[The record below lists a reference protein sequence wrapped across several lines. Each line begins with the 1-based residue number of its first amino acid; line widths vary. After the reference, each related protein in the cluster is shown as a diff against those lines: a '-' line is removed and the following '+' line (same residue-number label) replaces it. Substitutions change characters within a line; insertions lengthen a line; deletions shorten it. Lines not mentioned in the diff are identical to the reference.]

1 MRAGV
6 VAWVLERV
14 VWVVWLRQVVLC
26 RALVLAGAV
35 ERVRVE
41 VQDLEPA
48 GSRVAVAVRAA
59 VVQLPQAWARVL
71 RRVLALVRAQAQ
83 AQAQAQVLELELERE
98 QEQAQERAQGQA
110 PVRIPPQAAKEL
122 SVWRREWV
130 PEPVRAWDSRP
141 EFARHRMPAV
151 RCFQGSPTANV
162 RHSGQAAS
170 RLRGRTCRRVPNHAS
185 VLGWVGAACG
195 LRHSILP
202 V

>member
-14 VWVVWLRQVVLC
+14 LSVVWLRQVVLC

-71 RRVLALVRAQAQ
+71 RRVLALVM
-83 AQAQAQVLELELERE
+83 AQAQAQVLELELERA
-98 QEQAQERAQGQA
+98 QALELS
-110 PVRIPPQAAKEL
+110 PVRIPPQVAKVL

-130 PEPVRAWDSRP
+130 PAPVRAWDSRP

-151 RCFQGSPTANV
+151 RCLQGSPTANV

>member
-1 MRAGV
+1 MRVGV
-6 VAWVLERV
+6 VAWVLERLL
-14 VWVVWLRQVVLC
+14 WVVWLRQVVLC

-41 VQDLEPA
+41 VQDLELA
-48 GSRVAVAVRAA
+48 GSRVAVPVPVSVRAA
-59 VVQLPQAWARVL
+59 VVQLPQAWARFL
-71 RRVLALVRAQAQ
+71 RRVLALVKAQAQ
-83 AQAQAQVLELELERE
+83 AQAHAQILELERA
-98 QEQAQERAQGQA
+98 QAQALERA
-110 PVRIPPQAAKEL
+110 PVRIPPQEAKVL

-130 PEPVRAWDSRP
+130 SAPVRAWDSRP

-195 LRHSILP
+195 LQHSILP

>member
-6 VAWVLERV
+6 VAWVLERML
-14 VWVVWLRQVVLC
+14 WVVWLRQVVLC

-71 RRVLALVRAQAQ
+71 RRVLALVMAQAQ
-83 AQAQAQVLELELERE
+83 TQVLELELEL
-98 QEQAQERAQGQA
+98 ERAQAQA
-110 PVRIPPQAAKEL
+110 LELSPVRIPPQAAKEL

-130 PEPVRAWDSRP
+130 PAPVRAWDSRP
-141 EFARHRMPAV
+141 EFAMHRMPAV
-151 RCFQGSPTANV
+151 RCLQGSPTANV

>member
-14 VWVVWLRQVVLC
+14 LWVVWLRQVVLC

-71 RRVLALVRAQAQ
+71 RRVLALVMAQAQ
-83 AQAQAQVLELELERE
+83 AQAQALER
-98 QEQAQERAQGQA
+98 A
-110 PVRIPPQAAKEL
+110 PVRIPPQAAKVL

-130 PEPVRAWDSRP
+130 PAPVRAWDSRP

-151 RCFQGSPTANV
+151 RCLQGSPTANV

>member
-1 MRAGV
+1 MRVGV

-14 VWVVWLRQVVLC
+14 LWVVWLRQVALR

-48 GSRVAVAVRAA
+48 GSRVAVPVRAA

-71 RRVLALVRAQAQ
+71 RRVLALVM
-83 AQAQAQVLELELERE
+83 AQAQAQVLELE
-98 QEQAQERAQGQA
+98 RARAQA
-110 PVRIPPQAAKEL
+110 PVRIPPKVAKML

-130 PEPVRAWDSRP
+130 PAPVRAWDSRP

-151 RCFQGSPTANV
+151 RCFQGLPTANV

>member
-14 VWVVWLRQVVLC
+14 LWVVWLRQVVLC
-26 RALVLAGAV
+26 RALVLAGAG

-48 GSRVAVAVRAA
+48 GSRVAVPVRAA
-59 VVQLPQAWARVL
+59 VVQLPQAWVRVL

-83 AQAQAQVLELELERE
+83 AQVLERERERAQVLER
-98 QEQAQERAQGQA
+98 ERAQGQA
-110 PVRIPPQAAKEL
+110 PVRIPPQAAKVL

-130 PEPVRAWDSRP
+130 PAPVRAWDSRP

-151 RCFQGSPTANV
+151 RCFQGLPTANV

-195 LRHSILP
+195 LRHSILLA
-202 V
+202 

>member
-14 VWVVWLRQVVLC
+14 LWVVWLRQVVLC

-71 RRVLALVRAQAQ
+71 RRVLAPVR
-83 AQAQAQVLELELERE
+83 AQAQVLELELE
-98 QEQAQERAQGQA
+98 
-110 PVRIPPQAAKEL
+110 L
-122 SVWRREWV
+122 
-130 PEPVRAWDSRP
+130 
-141 EFARHRMPAV
+141 
-151 RCFQGSPTANV
+151 
-162 RHSGQAAS
+162 
-170 RLRGRTCRRVPNHAS
+170 
-185 VLGWVGAACG
+185 VL
-195 LRHSILP
+195 LN
-202 V
+202 

>member
-1 MRAGV
+1 MRAV
-6 VAWVLERV
+6 LVAWVLERV
-14 VWVVWLRQVVLC
+14 LWVAWLRQVVLC

-83 AQAQAQVLELELERE
+83 ALER
-98 QEQAQERAQGQA
+98 A

-130 PEPVRAWDSRP
+130 PAPVRAWDSRP

-151 RCFQGSPTANV
+151 RCLQGSPTANV

-185 VLGWVGAACG
+185 VLGWVGAASG
-195 LRHSILP
+195 LQHSILP

>member
-1 MRAGV
+1 MRAV
-6 VAWVLERV
+6 LVAWVLERV
-14 VWVVWLRQVVLC
+14 RWVAWLRQVVLC

-83 AQAQAQVLELELERE
+83 TQVLELELERA
-98 QEQAQERAQGQA
+98 QALERA
-110 PVRIPPQAAKEL
+110 PVRIPPQLAKVL

-130 PEPVRAWDSRP
+130 PAPVRAWDSRP

-151 RCFQGSPTANV
+151 RCLQGSPTANV
-162 RHSGQAAS
+162 RHSGQAGS
-170 RLRGRTCRRVPNHAS
+170 RLGGRTCRRVPNHAS

>member
-1 MRAGV
+1 MRAWV

-14 VWVVWLRQVVLC
+14 LWVVWLRQVVLC

-48 GSRVAVAVRAA
+48 GSQVAVPVRAA
-59 VVQLPQAWARVL
+59 VVQLPQAWAWVL

-83 AQAQAQVLELELERE
+83 AHAQVLELERAQVLER
-98 QEQAQERAQGQA
+98 A
-110 PVRIPPQAAKEL
+110 PVRIPPQAAKVL

-130 PEPVRAWDSRP
+130 PAPVRAWDSRP

-195 LRHSILP
+195 LRHSILLA
-202 V
+202 